1 MTNRV
6 QENRDKKNFPSANQ
20 IAWLVPVTFLVHQI
34 EEYLGQF
41 PLWYSNLLKAELSN
55 QDFIV
60 INAVGLFVF
69 TALSLSYLFNRNNII
84 LAALGTLIFV
94 NGISH
99 LLLSV
104 FTLTYSPGTISGIV
118 LFIPLGSIIFRKI
131 FPQLSE
137 GERITAIAIGIFVLF
152 MVSMIAMNI

>member
-6 QENRDKKNFPSANQ
+6 QENMDTRSFPSANQ
-20 IAWLVPVTFLVHQI
+20 IAWLIPVTFLVHQI

-41 PLWYSNLLKAELSN
+41 PLWFSELLNAQLSN
-55 QDFIV
+55 QDFII
-60 INAVGLFVF
+60 INAAGLFVF
-69 TALSLSYLFNRNNII
+69 TVFSLSYLFNRNNVI

-118 LFIPLGSIIFRKI
+118 LFIPLGSIIFKKI
-131 FPQLSE
+131 FPKLSE
-137 GERITAIAIGIFVLF
+137 GERVTAMALGIFVLF
-152 MVSMIAMNI
+152 IVSMIAMKM